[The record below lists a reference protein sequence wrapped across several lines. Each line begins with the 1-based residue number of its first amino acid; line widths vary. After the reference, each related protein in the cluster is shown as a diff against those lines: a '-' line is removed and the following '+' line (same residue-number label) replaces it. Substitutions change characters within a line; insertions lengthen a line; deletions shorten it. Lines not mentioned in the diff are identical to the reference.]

1 MRNRGFILN
10 TLYSTFLAFSF
21 AASLSAQTQDSS
33 VVQTGT
39 PITINTTAGTI
50 KAILYEDVPNHIKTF
65 ISRAKRGEYNGT
77 LFTRVI
83 PEFMIQGGAPDS
95 RNAPA
100 GARCGFGDRS
110 TEIMP
115 EMKAEHF
122 NKRGAI
128 AAPRQNDD
136 VNPQKKSD
144 MSQFFIVQGKVY
156 RSGELDTL
164 EMIANQN
171 IKKEAMKKYFEPY
184 RVELSMQK
192 SSNKREYIKRLK
204 KINAQID
211 SVILATPGHL
221 VFTPEQ
227 RKAYTT
233 IGGCHHLDGKYTV
246 YGEVTE
252 GFDVIDKIAS
262 EPRDSYDRPK
272 KDVRITDIIVSLQ
285 P

>member
-33 VVQTGT
+33 LVQTGT